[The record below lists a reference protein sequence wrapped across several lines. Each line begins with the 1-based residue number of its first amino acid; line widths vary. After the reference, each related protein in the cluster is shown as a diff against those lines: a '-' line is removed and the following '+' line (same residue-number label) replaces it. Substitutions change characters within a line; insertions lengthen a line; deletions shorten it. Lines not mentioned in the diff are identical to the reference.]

1 MSEDRKKI
9 WVDGFQTKLF
19 IRIGVYWLIYQ
30 VALLNFL
37 FVWRLL
43 KEGAGDP
50 LDQYVRFIQ
59 EFFPALIC
67 FAIVVPILAW
77 DAVRFA
83 HRLIGPI
90 WRFRKTMQDVSTG
103 QPVRPIKLRQG
114 DFLLEMK
121 DDFNVMLEALQ
132 RQGIPV
138 LKPADPAQET
148 KQQPA

>member
-1 MSEDRKKI
+1 MTEDRKKVWI
-9 WVDGFQTKLF
+9 DGFQTKLF
-19 IRIGVYWLIYQ
+19 IRIGVYWFVYQ
-30 VALLNFL
+30 AAMWNFL

-43 KEGAGDP
+43 KEGPGDP
-50 LDQYVRFIQ
+50 LEQYARFVG
-59 EFFPALIC
+59 EFYPALIC
-67 FAIVVPILAW
+67 FALVVPILAW

-90 WRFRKTMQDVSTG
+90 WRFRKTMQEMANG

-121 DDFNVMLEALQ
+121 DDFNVMLETLQ
-132 RQGIPV
+132 RQGVPV
-138 LKPADPAQET
+138 LKPASPAQEP